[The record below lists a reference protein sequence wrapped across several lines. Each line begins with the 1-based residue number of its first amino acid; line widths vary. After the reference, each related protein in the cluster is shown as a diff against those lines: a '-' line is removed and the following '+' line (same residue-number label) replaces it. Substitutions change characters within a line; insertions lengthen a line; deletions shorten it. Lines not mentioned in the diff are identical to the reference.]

1 MQAQAS
7 LFLKRLLTDNLLLS
21 PSLLLHQSQAYCAA
35 HSTHSKLFVPLLKKF
50 YNDDIV
56 SDDSILSWW
65 KSPISR
71 DASAANGGEAMLELR
86 KSAEGVVRH
95 VLESQ
100 EDSEEEEE
108 ESD

>member
-1 MQAQAS
+1 ME
-7 LFLKRLLTDNLLLS
+7 
-21 PSLLLHQSQAYCAA
+21 
-35 HSTHSKLFVPLLKKF
+35 
-50 YNDDIV
+50 
-56 SDDSILSWW
+56 
-65 KSPISR
+65 ISNFE
-71 DASAANGGEAMLELR
+71 DASAANGGEAMVELR

>member
-65 KSPISR
+65 KSQFRGCFSCER
-71 DASAANGGEAMLELR
+71 WRSYGGAK